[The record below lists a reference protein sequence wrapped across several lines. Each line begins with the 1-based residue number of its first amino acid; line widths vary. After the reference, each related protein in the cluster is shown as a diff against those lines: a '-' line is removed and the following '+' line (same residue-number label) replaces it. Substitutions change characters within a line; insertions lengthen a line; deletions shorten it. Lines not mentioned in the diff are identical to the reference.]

1 MLKFTPQHDQMDCGP
16 ACICMVASVYKKTYH
31 LQYLKQLTFI
41 SKEGVSLLSISDASK
56 KIGFETFSSI
66 ITIKDLIQNKTK
78 TEIFKISNMDKR
90 GYHIREQLKIE
101 AKIRSYFLT

>member
-1 MLKFTPQHDQMDCGP
+1 
-16 ACICMVASVYKKTYH
+16 MVVLESLYH
-31 LQYLKQLTFI
+31 GNSYFVFYGNTMMEVQ
-41 SKEGVSLLSISDASK
+41 
-56 KIGFETFSSI
+56 
-66 ITIKDLIQNKTK
+66 DLIQNKTK

>member
-66 ITIKDLIQNKTK
+66 ITIKDLIQNKNLLPSIVHWNQNHFVVLK
-78 TEIFKISNMDKR
+78 KITRN
-90 GYHIREQLKIE
+90 IL
-101 AKIRSYFLT
+101 